1 MLLSC
6 PEHWAKVLLVLN
18 DNEINSNDPLQV
30 GDKHPALLK
39 DEVEDDDNDATAD
52 DDDGDD
58 DNGNGNDDNN
68 NADDNNDDN
77 DNDNDNNDY
86 DNIDDN
92 DNDDSLLINSLPLAG
107 LIWVVGKEIGNFR
120 PWGTV

>member
-52 DDDGDD
+52 DDDDDD
-58 DNGNGNDDNN
+58 DNDALQVGDKHPALLKDEVCSPGGSTIRLTLNSFKDGDD
-68 NADDNNDDN
+68 A
-77 DNDNDNNDY
+77 Y
-86 DNIDDN
+86 Q
-92 DNDDSLLINSLPLAG
+92 
-107 LIWVVGKEIGNFR
+107 
-120 PWGTV
+120 